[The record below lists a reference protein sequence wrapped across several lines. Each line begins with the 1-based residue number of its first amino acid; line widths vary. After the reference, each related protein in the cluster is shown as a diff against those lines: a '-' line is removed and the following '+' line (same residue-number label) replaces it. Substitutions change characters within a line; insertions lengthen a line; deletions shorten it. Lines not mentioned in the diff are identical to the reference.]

1 MSKFFRLFLQSLV
14 KKYNKIVR
22 LMKLSWNDTFGIK
35 IYSALEPSMNTMMNS
50 KEADGLHD
58 IFVSGWKQKQFLFQS
73 RLLRKIRI
81 PTMST

>member
-22 LMKLSWNDTFGIK
+22 LMKLSWNDIYGIK